1 MNKKDRE
8 SNSEYIIVFIYPSKD
23 RKIANLIDIL
33 FNMIDIHTC
42 MHLISKNY
50 SKLDRWSINK
60 IDRKIYL
67 IKNLKK

>member
-23 RKIANLIDIL
+23 RKIANLTDIL

-42 MHLISKNY
+42 MHL
-50 SKLDRWSINK
+50 NK
-60 IDRKIYL
+60 
-67 IKNLKK
+67 